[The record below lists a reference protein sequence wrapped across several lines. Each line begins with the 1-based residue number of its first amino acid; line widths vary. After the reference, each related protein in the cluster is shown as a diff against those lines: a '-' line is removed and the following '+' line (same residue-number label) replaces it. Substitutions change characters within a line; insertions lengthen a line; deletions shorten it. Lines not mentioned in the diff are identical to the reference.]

1 MLWDLTPREFFMGG
15 GTSIMKIR
23 SRDKREGVGFAA
35 IENIYLELRVIDEN
49 KAIAFFSFDN
59 CFFWFN

>member
-1 MLWDLTPREFFMGG
+1 MGG

>member
-1 MLWDLTPREFFMGG
+1 MGG

-59 CFFWFN
+59 CFSWFN